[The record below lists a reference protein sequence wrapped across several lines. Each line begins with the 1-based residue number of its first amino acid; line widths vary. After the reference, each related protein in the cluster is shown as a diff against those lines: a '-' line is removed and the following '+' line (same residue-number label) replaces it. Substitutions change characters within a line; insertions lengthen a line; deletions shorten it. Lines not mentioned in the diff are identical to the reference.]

1 MRASF
6 LLFALVACS
15 EPPSVLSVQP
25 DRGEPGIAITIG
37 GQHLDGSGISYKLGG
52 QKLADAAVVDAGQVT
67 ATVPEGLAAG
77 PVDLIVTAPDGTS
90 RTLSGV
96 FTVVEPPPSDPCDKS
111 VRRMSHI
118 PPTADVVKID
128 VYVGEEVDRQQLQ
141 TRDITRVEL
150 EGRLREDKTYCSS
163 VWLRTK
169 DDRRVLFDADTS
181 QLLSQQAQRIA
192 NGLSKP
198 LEVVHEDPMPEPEE
212 GAAGE

>member
-25 DRGEPGIAITIG
+25 DRGEAGTTITIG

-52 QKLADAAVVDAGQVT
+52 QKLTDAAVVDASQVS
-67 ATVPEGLAAG
+67 ATVPDGLSAG
-77 PVDLIVTAPDGTS
+77 SVDLIVTAPDGTS

-96 FTVVEPPPSDPCDKS
+96 FTVVEAPPSDPCDKS
-111 VRRMSHI
+111 VRRMTHI

-128 VYVGEEVDRQQLQ
+128 IYVGEEVERKQLQ
-141 TRDITRVEL
+141 TRDITQVEL
-150 EGRLREDKTYCSS
+150 EGRVREDKTYCSS

-181 QLLSQQAQRIA
+181 QSLSKQAQRIA

-198 LEVVHEDPMPEPEE
+198 LEVVHEDPVPEPADEAE
-212 GAAGE
+212 